1 MQKEI
6 KVTYKDKVENG
17 VLVGTT
23 LKELGDRHLR
33 DYKYDILISKVDND
47 IVELS
52 DTVTKKC
59 KVEFY
64 DRSSTLGHCVYA
76 SSANFILILAVKN
89 VLGNDT
95 KIVFQHSLDN
105 GVLCQ
110 IENVSITKSIVKKIE
125 EEMHRIVDVNYKFEK
140 YSVSRT
146 DAMKYFSNRKEY
158 DKVSVLKYIS
168 NTYINLYRIN
178 DLYDYFYGKLAY
190 STGQINDFKL
200 TYIKGNS
207 LVLSIPTIVNPDCTL
222 DYVHHEKLASTF
234 ARLEM
239 VSNSLGLRHA
249 SDLNRVVSN
258 AKTTELILN
267 SESYYDAQLQRT
279 AEDIIKRGDVRL
291 VLLAGPSS
299 SGKTTTSKKLMNN
312 LVCRGMKVVQISV
325 DNYFVDKEKTP
336 KDAEGNYDF
345 ESLYAVDVK
354 QFNEDLNKLMNGER
368 VQMPVYN
375 FVTGRREYKGN
386 YVQLDSGDVMIIE
399 GIHCLNDELTKSIDK
414 KYKYKIYISP
424 LVELNIDDHNHIHT
438 TDIRKLRR
446 IVRDSKTRGNG
457 ALATLS
463 MWSSIRKGEE
473 NNIYP
478 YQDEA
483 DTVINS
489 SLLYEIGV
497 LKTYVEPLLFCV
509 NEDEEVYPEALR
521 LINFLRNFLPIPSDD
536 VPIDSVLREFIG
548 GSCYKDL

>member
-1 MQKEI
+1 MQREI
-6 KVTYKDKVENG
+6 SVTYNNDLEKG

-23 LKELGDRHLR
+23 LKELSDKHMR
-33 DYKYDILISKVDND
+33 DFKYDILIAKVDND

-52 DTVTKKC
+52 DTLTKKC
-59 KVEFY
+59 KVQFY
-64 DRSSTLGHCVYA
+64 DRSSTLGHSVYSA
-76 SSANFILILAVKN
+76 SANFILILAVRN
-89 VLGNDT
+89 ILGDDA
-95 KIVFQHSLDN
+95 KIIFQHSLDN
-105 GVLCQ
+105 GIFCQ
-110 IENVSITKSIVKKIE
+110 IENVNITKSIVKKIE
-125 EEMHRIVDVNYKFEK
+125 EEMHRIVEVNYKFEK

-146 DAMKYFSNRKEY
+146 DAMKYFSSRKEY
-158 DKVSVLKYIS
+158 DKVHVLKYIS

-200 TYIKGNS
+200 TYIKDNC
-207 LVLSIPTIVNPDCTL
+207 LVLSIPTIVNPECTL
-222 DYVHHEKLASTF
+222 DYVHHEKVAQTF
-234 ARLEM
+234 IHLQEI
-239 VSNSLGLRHA
+239 SKSLGLIHA
-249 SDLNRVVSN
+249 SDLNRIVSN
-258 AKTTELILN
+258 AQTTDLILN
-267 SESYYDAQLQRT
+267 AENYYDAQLHRT
-279 AEDIIKRGDVRL
+279 ADEIIKRGNIRL

-312 LVCRGMKVVQISV
+312 LICRGAHVVQISV
-325 DNYFVDKEKTP
+325 DNYFVDKDKTP
-336 KDAEGNYDF
+336 KDSEGNYDF

-354 QFNEDLNKLMNGER
+354 LFNKHLNDLMNGQK
-368 VQMPVYN
+368 VQLPTYN
-375 FVTGRREYKGN
+375 FVTGKREYKGN
-386 YVQLDSGDVMIIE
+386 YVQLSDNDIMIVE

-414 KYKYKIYISP
+414 QYKYKIYISP

-446 IVRDSKTRGNG
+446 IVRDSKTRGHG
-457 ALATLS
+457 ALATLN

-509 NEDEEVYPEALR
+509 SEDEEVYPEALR